1 MTTLLSWNIQAGT
14 GVDGCCD
21 LARTVQTINAL
32 ADADIICLQEIE
44 RFDPPAGG
52 ATLDQLDF
60 LAQAFPA
67 HVAVFGACLERASHN
82 AAGNPCSY
90 QFGNL
95 VLSRLPVASV
105 FRHPLPQPAVP
116 GIRNMPRQAT
126 ELTLLA
132 PSGPL
137 RVVTT
142 HLEYHSAPQRLAQIG
157 RLRELHAEVAALT
170 REPGAPLEQGP
181 YARFP
186 RAASAVICGDFNLE
200 PDAAEYRALLAPF
213 ADGTAELGDAWCV
226 LHPGQPHAPT
236 CGVFDHAQW
245 PMGAHCRDFF
255 FVTQDLES
263 RLRSFRVD
271 LDAAASDHQPIVIE
285 LADG

>member
-14 GVDGCCD
+14 GVDGHPD
-21 LARTVQTINAL
+21 LARTVRTISAL
-32 ADADIICLQEIE
+32 ADADVICLQEVE
-44 RFDPPAGG
+44 RHVPHAGAG
-52 ATLDQLDF
+52 ADDQLDA
-60 LAQAFPA
+60 LARAFPA
-67 HVAVFGACLERASHN
+67 HAAVFGACLERAGHD
-82 AAGNPCSY
+82 AAGTPGSY

-116 GIRNMPRQAT
+116 GVRNMPRQAT

-132 PSGPL
+132 PWGPL

-142 HLEYHSAPQRLAQIG
+142 HLEYHSAPQRLAQVA
-157 RLRELHAEVAALT
+157 RLRELHAEVAALA
-170 REPGAPLEQGP
+170 REPGAPLAQGP
-181 YARFP
+181 YARYP

-200 PDAAEYRALLAPF
+200 PGAAEYRALLAPF
-213 ADGTAELGDAWCV
+213 ADGAPGLADAWDL
-226 LHPGQPHAPT
+226 LHRGQPHAPT
-236 CGVFDHAQW
+236 CGVFDLAQW

-255 FVTQDLES
+255 FVTDDLEP
-263 RLRSFRVD
+263 RLRGFRVD
-271 LDAAASDHQPIVIE
+271 LDTAASDHQPIVLE